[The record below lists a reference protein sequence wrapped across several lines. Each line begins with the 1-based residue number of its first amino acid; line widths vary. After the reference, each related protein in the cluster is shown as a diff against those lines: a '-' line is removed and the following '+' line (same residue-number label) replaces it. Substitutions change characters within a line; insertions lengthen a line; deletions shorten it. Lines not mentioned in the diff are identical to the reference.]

1 MSIWR
6 QFIIGVPGRFL
17 ERIGLCRQGV
27 GPASPPSALPGNSPT
42 RGEIGDAT
50 ARSTTGIALKARPPI
65 VDGTTKFDAFWK
77 QISPLVGEMSG
88 RTEGDSAGPI
98 HCDAPRSPTRS
109 PVRAL
114 ITLAIVL
121 IMTGLVAIGLE
132 WADRTFPPPLE
143 RAQIFS
149 REVLDKDGHL
159 LRAFATPDGRWRLKT
174 RVDDVDPRFLDMLVA
189 YEDQRFYEHHG
200 VDPLA
205 LGRAA
210 LQFVTNGRIVSGAS
224 TLSMQVARLIEPR
237 ERRTWA
243 AKLLQVARAIQIERR
258 LGKDQILAL
267 YLTHAPYGGNLEG
280 VRAASLAWF
289 GKEPR
294 RLAVGEAALLVAL
307 PQLPEKRRPDRN
319 LAAADAARERV
330 LGRAAVAKVI
340 GQGESERAAMTAI
353 PTRRLQLPAHAAH
366 LAEAALRKEP
376 KALRHETTLRRDIQ
390 RGLET
395 VAREGAQRLGP
406 KVSVAMVM
414 ADARTGEIVG
424 EVGSADYFDASRSGW
439 IDMAR
444 VTRSPGSTLKP
455 FIYGLAFEEGI
466 VSQETIIEDRPADFF
481 GYRPRNFDMSY
492 QGDVSVREALQLSLN
507 VPAIRLLDAV
517 GPSRLMVRFRRAEV
531 HPKLPPN
538 EAPGLAIGLGG
549 VGITLRDLVQLYAG
563 LANRGWPVRLGD
575 GIEGKPGL
583 IDGEPLLSTVATWQ
597 VADILSGVLPPAG
610 TRQHGIAYKTGTSYG
625 YRDAWSV
632 GFDGRYVLGVWAG
645 RPDNGAV
652 PGLSGYGAAA
662 PILFEGFAKAGIAIT
677 ALPDAPAGAIRLGQA
692 DLPIGQRRFSVT
704 ANGLPSTSIREAAP
718 RIVFPPEGAR
728 VELGAAAG
736 QAIIPLTLK
745 LQGGRAPFRW
755 LANGRPLPD
764 VPPRR
769 VSQWL
774 PDGGGYSTLTVI
786 DALGRASTVRVFVE

>member
-1 MSIWR
+1 
-6 QFIIGVPGRFL
+6 
-17 ERIGLCRQGV
+17 
-27 GPASPPSALPGNSPT
+27 
-42 RGEIGDAT
+42 
-50 ARSTTGIALKARPPI
+50 
-65 VDGTTKFDAFWK
+65 
-77 QISPLVGEMSG
+77 MSG
-88 RTEGDSAGPI
+88 RAEGGSAGPI
-98 HCDAPRSPTRS
+98 NSDNPRRPR
-109 PVRAL
+109 RCHAI
-114 ITLAIVL
+114 ITLSI
-121 IMTGLVAIGLE
+121 GLVLTALVALGLE
-132 WADRTFPPPLE
+132 WVDRAFPPPLQH
-143 RAQIFS
+143 AQVFS
-149 REVLDKDGHL
+149 REVVDKDGQL

-174 RVDDVDPRFLDMLVA
+174 TVADVDPRFLEMLVA

-237 ERRTWA
+237 ERRTWT

-258 LGKDQILAL
+258 LSKDQILNL

-289 GKEPR
+289 GEEPR
-294 RLAVGEAALLVAL
+294 RLSVGEAALLVAL
-307 PQLPEKRRPDRN
+307 PQLPEKRRPDLN

-340 GQGESERAAMTAI
+340 GKGEAERAAMTAI

-366 LAEAALRKEP
+366 LAEAALRKAP
-376 KALRHETTLRRDIQ
+376 KALRHETTLRREIQ
-390 RGLET
+390 RGLEA
-395 VAREGAQRLGP
+395 VAREGAERLGP

-414 ADARTGEIVG
+414 ADVKTGWIIG

-439 IDMAR
+439 IDMTR
-444 VTRSPGSTLKP
+444 VIRSPGSTLKP
-455 FIYGLAFEEGI
+455 FIYGLAFEEGL
-466 VSQETIIEDRPADFF
+466 VGQETIIEDRPADFF

-517 GPSRLMVRFRRAEV
+517 GPSRLMVRFRRADV
-531 HPKLPPN
+531 RPKLPPN

-575 GIEGKPGL
+575 GIEGQPGL

-610 TRQHGIAYKTGTSYG
+610 SRQRGIAYKTGTSYG

-632 GFDGRYVLGVWAG
+632 GFDGRYVLGVWVG

-652 PGLSGYGAAA
+652 PGLTGYGAAA
-662 PILFEGFAKAGIAIT
+662 PILFDAFAKTGIAIT
-677 ALPDAPAGAIRLGQA
+677 PLPDAPAGAVRLDQA
-692 DLPIGQRRFSVT
+692 DLPIGQRRFSLT

-718 RIVFPPEGAR
+718 QIVFPPEGAR
-728 VELGAAAG
+728 VDLGANAG
-736 QAIIPLTLK
+736 STMMPLTLK

-755 LANGRPLPD
+755 LANGQPLPD
-764 VPPRR
+764 VTRRR